1 MFIKLEQANLKVMK
15 EKLLK
20 FLGVNYNS
28 NVNWATFLGRPWKGD
43 KLSNF
48 KKLKR
53 GAYNKDV
60 RKNNWENFFFQIMI
74 KKC

>member
-1 MFIKLEQANLKVMK
+1 MFIKLEQANLKVIK
-15 EKLLK
+15 KKLLK

-48 KKLKR
+48 KNLKR
-53 GAYNKDV
+53 C
-60 RKNNWENFFFQIMI
+60 I
-74 KKC
+74 